1 MVLNV
6 PTGIPAAGKLSVTII
21 PRASVTNLAAIT
33 VAQATAPTAVNASCH
48 LQGDGYGRTTT
59 ESTGTGRRACDDYE
73 YDIPGPKK
81 TEFDALR
88 FVYDPQ
94 NPDAE
99 VSKVYAALTEGEEY
113 VIVERIGIS
122 GKTEL
127 AAQDYYNAYPM
138 RVSVKEQ
145 MVPGADGEL
154 EFTVNVRSTGAPVKD
169 AQIASA

>member
-1 MVLNV
+1 MLNV
-6 PTGIPAAGKLSVTII
+6 PTAIPAAGKLSVTFI

-59 ESTGTGRRACDDYE
+59 ESTGTGRRACEEYE

-81 TEFDALR
+81 TEFDAMR
-88 FVYDPQ
+88 FVVDPQ

-99 VSKVYAALTEGEEY
+99 VSKVYAALVEGEEY
-113 VIVERIGIS
+113 VMVERIGIS

-127 AAQDYYNAYPM
+127 EAEDYYNAYPL
-138 RVSVKEQ
+138 RLSVKETL
-145 MVPGADGEL
+145 VPGADGEL
-154 EFTVNVRSTGAPVKD
+154 EFTAQFRSTGAPVKD
-169 AQIASA
+169 KQLAAA